1 MITNINLRNF
11 RKFENLSL
19 KINSSK
25 IILTGKNAIGK
36 TSVLESIYLASITK
50 SHRTNNLKEII
61 KEDNQFADIKI
72 NYINDLYRVV
82 LSKEGKMVSIN
93 NTEQSKIS
101 EYIGKFPC
109 IFFSPNDLDIIT
121 GSPTKR
127 RQFLNQEIS
136 QISLSYI
143 RNLNL
148 YNKLLQERNSCLK
161 ELDIDSDTK
170 ILDVI
175 TSQLID
181 VCKKIFI
188 ERTNFINKINS
199 KINLIHN
206 KINSNEKIELIYQ
219 PSVNLENIDEVFKS
233 KKTTDIISKQT
244 NYGIHRD
251 ELIFNIND
259 KNAMRFASQGQIR
272 NIILTVKLTLC
283 EVIYEYKN
291 KYPILLLDDVLSE
304 LDIKRQNNLLKI
316 IDEFGQTFLICPCD
330 AYLLAFL
337 SLIKNTISSR

>member
-1 MITNINLRNF
+1 MITSISLRNF
-11 RKFENLSL
+11 RKFNSISL
-19 KINSSK
+19 NITSSK
-25 IILTGKNAIGK
+25 VILSGQNAIGK
-36 TSVLESIYLASITK
+36 TSILESIYLASITK

-72 NYINDLYRVV
+72 NYLNNLYRIV

-101 EYIGKFPC
+101 EYIGKFPT

-143 RNLNL
+143 KNLNL

-175 TSQLID
+175 TSQLIE

-199 KINLIHN
+199 KINYIHSKMN
-206 KINSNEKIELIYQ
+206 SSENINLIYQ
-219 PSVNLENIDEVFKS
+219 PSVNLENIEEVFNS
-233 KKTTDIISKQT
+233 KKITDIISKQT

-251 ELIFNIND
+251 ELIFTIND
-259 KNAMRFASQGQIR
+259 KNAMKFASQGQIR
-272 NIILTVKLTLC
+272 NIILSVKLTLC
-283 EVIYEYKN
+283 EVINEYKK
-291 KYPILLLDDVLSE
+291 KYPVLLLDDVLSE
-304 LDIKRQNNLLKI
+304 LDINRQNNLLKLL
-316 IDEFGQTFLICPCD
+316 DNFGQTF
-330 AYLLAFL
+330 
-337 SLIKNTISSR
+337 ISTVDTSGLNKEILKKYQIITL

>member
-1 MITNINLRNF
+1 MITSISLRNF
-11 RKFENLSL
+11 RKFNNISL
-19 KINSSK
+19 NITSSK
-25 IILTGKNAIGK
+25 VILSGQNAIGK
-36 TSVLESIYLASITK
+36 TSILESIYLASITK

-72 NYINDLYRVV
+72 NYLNDLYRIV

-101 EYIGKFPC
+101 EYIGKFPT

-143 RNLNL
+143 KNLNL

-175 TSQLID
+175 TSQLIE

-199 KINLIHN
+199 KINYIHSKMN
-206 KINSNEKIELIYQ
+206 SSENINLIYQ
-219 PSVNLENIDEVFKS
+219 PSVNLENIEEVFNS
-233 KKTTDIISKQT
+233 KKITDIISKQT

-251 ELIFNIND
+251 ELIFTIND
-259 KNAMRFASQGQIR
+259 KNAMKFASQGQIR
-272 NIILTVKLTLC
+272 NIILSVKLTLC
-283 EVIYEYKN
+283 EVINEYKK
-291 KYPILLLDDVLSE
+291 KYPVLLLDDVLSE
-304 LDIKRQNNLLKI
+304 LDINRQNNLLKLL
-316 IDEFGQTFLICPCD
+316 DNFGQTF
-330 AYLLAFL
+330 
-337 SLIKNTISSR
+337 ISTVDTSGLNKEILKKYQIITL

>member
-1 MITNINLRNF
+1 MITSISLRNF
-11 RKFENLSL
+11 RKFNSISL
-19 KINSSK
+19 NITSSK
-25 IILTGKNAIGK
+25 VILSGQNAIGK
-36 TSVLESIYLASITK
+36 TSILESIYLASITK

-72 NYINDLYRVV
+72 NYLNDLYRIV

-101 EYIGKFPC
+101 EYIGKFPT

-143 RNLNL
+143 KNLNL

-175 TSQLID
+175 TSQLIE

-199 KINLIHN
+199 KINYIHSKMN
-206 KINSNEKIELIYQ
+206 SSENINLIYQ
-219 PSVNLENIDEVFKS
+219 SSVNLENIEEVFNS
-233 KKTTDIISKQT
+233 KKITDIISKQT

-251 ELIFNIND
+251 ELIFTIND
-259 KNAMRFASQGQIR
+259 KNAMKFASQGQIR
-272 NIILTVKLTLC
+272 NIILSVKLTLC
-283 EVIYEYKN
+283 EVINEYKK
-291 KYPILLLDDVLSE
+291 KYPVLLLDDVLSE
-304 LDIKRQNNLLKI
+304 LDINRQNNLLKLL
-316 IDEFGQTFLICPCD
+316 DNFGQTF
-330 AYLLAFL
+330 
-337 SLIKNTISSR
+337 ISTVDTSGLNKEILKKYQIITL